1 MTNIIVI
8 GGGPAGVTAAL
19 RARELGATVTLV
31 ERGRLGGTC
40 TNDGCAPT
48 RVLAKA
54 ARLVREAEQFGDYG
68 LIGQPPTVDL
78 AELLTRVQQTIYRLQ
93 EKKQLLGHLEEA
105 GVKVLAEVGEA
116 RFVDAHTLTLAGSG
130 ATLRGDMFILCVGGH
145 ARRLNF
151 PGSEFALTHSDVWT
165 LRTLPRSVAIVGA
178 AATGCQLASIFAAFG
193 AQTHLLD
200 LAPRILPAED
210 GDVSAEIANG
220 FRERGIGIVTD
231 IGGVHQIEKLGAGL
245 RPELHPEFR
254 LHYRSGAD
262 ILTLEVESVIMATGW
277 VGNVE
282 GLNPEAAGIET
293 ERGYVV
299 VDDFLRSTAPHIFAA
314 GDITGRM
321 MLVQSAGY
329 EARVAAE
336 NAVLGPTRK
345 HEHRITPHGGFTD
358 PEYGSVGL
366 TEAQARADEPD
377 CVVARVPYAELD
389 RPVIDGRPDG
399 FCKLIVSRATRQ
411 LLGAHVVGEQA
422 VEVVQ
427 LLATGM
433 AAGLQTEQLAELEL
447 AYPTFTEIVGLA
459 ARQLARELNLIPLE
473 PQWRAL
479 GQTRLETRG
488 SLRPARSD
496 ATRNANR
503 NDPQTLIL

>member
-1 MTNIIVI
+1 MTNIIVV

-19 RARELGATVTLV
+19 RARELGANVTLV
-31 ERGRLGGTC
+31 ERGRLGGVC

-78 AELLTRVQQTIYRLQ
+78 AELLARVQQTIYRLQ
-93 EKKQLLGHLEEA
+93 EKKQLLSHLEEA

-116 RFVDAHTLTLAGSG
+116 RFVDAHTLVLAGSNDFSRSP
-130 ATLRGDMFILCVGGH
+130 ATEVATTILKADKFILCVGGH

-151 PGSEFALTHSDVWT
+151 PGSEYALTHSDVWT
-165 LRTLPRSVAIVGA
+165 MRSLPRSVAVVGA
-178 AATGCQLASIFAAFG
+178 AATGCQLASILAAFG

-210 GDVSAEIANG
+210 ENVSAEIANG
-220 FRERGIGIVTD
+220 FRKHGIKIITG
-231 IGGVHQIEKLGAGL
+231 IGGVHQIDKIGSGL
-245 RPELHPEFR
+245 C
-254 LHYRSGAD
+254 LHYKSGAD
-262 ILTLEVESVIMATGW
+262 VLSLEVEAVIMATGW
-277 VGNVE
+277 AGNVE
-282 GLNPEAAGIET
+282 RLNAEAAGIKT
-293 ERGYVV
+293 EHGYVV

-336 NAVLGPTRK
+336 NAVLGLARK
-345 HEHRITPHGGFTD
+345 YEHRIVPHGGFTD
-358 PEYGSVGL
+358 PEYGSVGF
-366 TEAQARADEPD
+366 TEAQARAAEPD
-377 CVVARVPYAELD
+377 CVVARVSYAELD

-427 LLATGM
+427 LIATGM
-433 AAGLQTEQLAELEL
+433 AAGLQIEQLAELEL

-459 ARQLARELNLIPLE
+459 ARQSAHELAVTPLA
-473 PQWRAL
+473 PHWRAL
-479 GQTRLETRG
+479 GQ
-488 SLRPARSD
+488 RS
-496 ATRNANR
+496 ALTQGR
-503 NDPQTLIL
+503 

>member
-1 MTNIIVI
+1 MTDLVII

-19 RARELGATVTLV
+19 RARELGARVTLV
-31 ERGRLGGTC
+31 ERGRLGGAC

-68 LIGQPPTVDL
+68 LRGEPPTVDL
-78 AELLTRVQQTIYRLQ
+78 AELLTRVQQTVYRLQ
-93 EKKQLLGHLEEA
+93 EKKQLLSHLEEA
-105 GVKVLAEVGEA
+105 GVKVLAEVGAA
-116 RFVDAHTLTLAGSG
+116 RFVDEHTLALTGSG
-130 ATLRGDMFILCVGGH
+130 ATLRGDTFILCVGGH

-151 PGSEFALTHSDVWT
+151 PGSEDALTHSEVWT
-165 LRTLPRSVAIVGA
+165 MRHLPRSVAVVGA
-178 AATGCQLASIFAAFG
+178 AATGCQLASIFTAFG

-210 GDVSAEIANG
+210 EDVSVEIAES
-220 FRERGIGIVTD
+220 FRARGMGIVTG
-231 IGGVHQIEKLGAGL
+231 IGGVRQIEKVGPGL
-245 RPELHPEFR
+245 R
-254 LHYRSGAD
+254 LHYLSGAD
-262 ILTLEVESVIMATGW
+262 VLTLDVDAVIIAAGW
-277 VGNVE
+277 AGNVE
-282 GLNPEAAGIET
+282 GLHPEAAGIQT

-299 VDDFLRSTAPHIFAA
+299 VDDYLRSTTPHIFAA

-336 NAVLGPTRK
+336 NALLGRARK
-345 HEHRITPHGGFTD
+345 YEHQIVPHGGFTD
-358 PEYGSVGL
+358 PEYGGVGL
-366 TEAQARADEPD
+366 TEEQARAAEPA
-377 CVVARVPYAELD
+377 CVAAQVPYAALD

-427 LLATGM
+427 LIATGM
-433 AAGLQTEQLAELEL
+433 AAGLHIEQLAELEL

-459 ARQLARELNLIPLE
+459 ARQLVRALNLASLA
-473 PQWRAL
+473 PQWPAL
-479 GQTRLETRG
+479 GQRKE
-488 SLRPARSD
+488 SLC
-496 ATRNANR
+496 
-503 NDPQTLIL
+503 